1 MAQMT
6 DAYLTA
12 EKSQETSVQAPLTNA
27 KLCNLITKGTYRVS
41 TVSHPPPTVFPYI
54 CLSLDS
60 IWLVLSNVL
69 TWLLWT
75 AYIFAESKFVGVAQ
89 IVSGKT
95 LWQAWVIVAA
105 EASVLWPS
113 SFVSGEILLSYLLGT
128 KKDERKRY
136 RLEGDAVPTVDV
148 CIACCGEPVATIIGT
163 LAAAAVQDYPAGQ
176 YRVFVLD
183 DNGNGELRQQ
193 VLDMAKSSSAS
204 NGPLITYL
212 SRPKTLG
219 VRHFFKAGNVRY
231 GYETSALLGNGSEM
245 FASLDADMIVAQ
257 DWLRRIVPHLILHEE
272 LALACP
278 PQVSFLRLNKVWLS
292 NADGR
297 LAFLQHTCWRS
308 IGSRFVHLCTR
319 FGAIKR
325 PFGRR
330 IMHGIWIRIA
340 T

>member
-12 EKSQETSVQAPLTNA
+12 EKSQETCVQAPPTTA
-27 KLCNLITKGTYRVS
+27 KLRDPITKGTYRVS
-41 TVSHPPPTVFPYI
+41 TVSNPLPTVFPYL

-60 IWLVLSNVL
+60 VWLVWSNVL

-75 AYIFAESKFVGVAQ
+75 AYIFAEIKFVGAAQ
-89 IVSGKT
+89 IVSAKI
-95 LWQAWVIVAA
+95 LWQAWVIVTA
-105 EASVLWPS
+105 EAFVLWPE
-113 SFVSGEILLSYLLGT
+113 SFVSGEIVLSYLLGT

-136 RLEGDAVPTVDV
+136 RLGGDAVPTVDV
-148 CIACCGEPVATIIGT
+148 CIACCGEPAATIIGT
-163 LAAAAVQDYPAGQ
+163 LAAAAAQDYPAGQ

-183 DNGNGELRQQ
+183 DNGNGDLRQQ
-193 VLDMAKSSSAS
+193 VLDMAKESSAS

-219 VRHFFKAGNVRY
+219 VRHFFKAGNVRH

-245 FASLDADMIVAQ
+245 FSSLDADMIVAA
-257 DWLRRIVPHLILHEE
+257 DWLRRIVPHLILHDE

-278 PQVSFLRLNKVWLS
+278 PQVRILLLKKARLS
-292 NADGR
+292 NADKR
-297 LAFLQHTCWRS
+297 LAFLQHTSWRS
-308 IGSRFVHLCTR
+308 ISSRFIHLCTR
-319 FGAIKR
+319 SGAIER

-330 IMHGIWIRIA
+330 ILHRIWLRIA